1 MLIAAF
7 AFDYDGTIA
16 EDGKVDEATVAALRR
31 LKGAGRKILLVTGR
45 ELPDL
50 QRAFPLFGEFDV
62 IVAENGALLYL
73 PSTAEERPL
82 GAPPPIRWPC

>member
-1 MLIAAF
+1 ML
-7 AFDYDGTIA
+7 
-16 EDGKVDEATVAALRR
+16 R
-31 LKGAGRKILLVTGR
+31 LKAAGRKILLVTGR

-50 QRAFPLFGEFDV
+50 QHAFPRFGEFDA

-82 GAPPPIRWPC
+82 APPPPAEFIAALRRREVIAPLRGAIHRGDMAAE